1 MSMKVA
7 NGLRSN
13 TFESGSSQHEPFT
26 LGEFALTSIQKHFH
40 KSIRHEKEILQDKD
54 PEPLHQMRVGMRRL
68 RTALVVFGPF
78 VSLSTQLERDITKI
92 SKSLGSVRD
101 LDVLGLWLQG
111 FISESALDEH
121 ELKQSKKVLQRLH
134 RRRQRQFEK
143 MYKMLKG
150 HRYRQFVEAFQKW
163 LKHPSFQAGAAWP
176 IQQVLPD
183 LLLPLIDRLLLHPG
197 WLVAIAPH
205 QESADPLDR
214 GSPNAEI
221 TGEQVELYLAKYGTV
236 LHDLRKQAKRVR
248 YQTEF
253 FKDFYGSD
261 YAEQIL
267 DFRAIQDLL
276 GQLQDSQ
283 VFDDFLIQEIG
294 SQWKKTIPSL
304 ERYLRKQ
311 HLELWQQWQ
320 PIQQK
325 YLQTQFRDDLRML
338 LLRPAIAPSLSQ

>member
-1 MSMKVA
+1 MGV
-7 NGLRSN
+7 RSN
-13 TFESGSSQHEPFT
+13 KFESVSSEHETFT
-26 LGEFALTSIQKHFH
+26 LGNFALTSIQKHFH
-40 KSIRHEKEILQDKD
+40 KSIKHEKEILEDKD

-78 VSLSTQLERDITKI
+78 VSLSAQLERDITKI
-92 SKSLGSVRD
+92 SKKLGSVRD

-111 FISESALDEH
+111 FISESALDER
-121 ELKQSKKVLQRLH
+121 ELKQAKKVLQRLH
-134 RRRQRQFEK
+134 RRRQRRFENMCK
-143 MYKMLKG
+143 TLKG
-150 HRYRQFVEAFQKW
+150 RRYRQFVEAFQQW

-221 TGEQVELYLAKYGTV
+221 TGEQVERYLAKYGTV

-261 YAEQIL
+261 YAEQTL
-267 DFRAIQDLL
+267 EFKAIQDLL
-276 GQLQDSQ
+276 GQLHDSQ
-283 VFDDFLIQEIG
+283 VFDDFLIREIG
-294 SQWKKTIPSL
+294 SQWKKAIPSL

-338 LLRPAIAPSLSQ
+338 LLKPKIAPSLSQ